1 MSCPR
6 VHRFLLFVV
15 STLGALLCLAALSAA
30 SSSPYVFN
38 RADFPSGNRPTGIV
52 FGDFNGDGRWDLVVA
67 SQGDNAVAVFLG
79 QSNGTLGPNSDFATG
94 TSPSAVAVGDF
105 NSDGKL
111 DVAAVGSC
119 GPTCGFVSILRGNGD
134 GTFEAHVDY
143 ATGIAPLGLVV
154 GDFNRDGVPDLA
166 VVDSCGPTCGF
177 VSILLG
183 KGDGSF
189 LAKTDYS
196 VGQSPSAVATQDFN
210 GDGKLDLVVTNSSDS
225 VSVLLGI
232 GDGTFRAH
240 VDFGSNSAPGGVA
253 AGDFNGDQVPDLVL
267 THSGAPWNVTIMKG
281 NGDGTFQPEQQLATN
296 LATGQVA
303 VVDLNGDGKLDL
315 VLTVVSQGGVGVFL
329 GRGDGTF
336 QPEVNYTTGV
346 YPLAFTAQDMNG
358 DGNLDLVVADQ
369 ESNYVSVLLGKGD
382 GTFSPRTNLP
392 AGPSSP
398 VQLYATAAVVG
409 DFDGDGI
416 PDLAVDEVDFDYPG
430 TGVVSVLLGKGK
442 GVFQSPVST
451 KSNGAMDIMEA
462 GDFNGDGRLDIALS
476 TGNGAAVMLGNSDGT
491 FGSPLQVVNTL
502 GTPARGLVTG
512 DFNNDGNQDLVVLAN
527 GFVQANPIY
536 VLLGNGDAS
545 FQPARQFWG
554 STSLPMAIAAADF
567 NHDGKLDLVVNLN
580 PNGIA
585 VMLGN
590 GDGTFQSAVTYPT
603 DQLPSGLTVADLNG
617 DGIPDVIATGD
628 KVDVFLGKGDGTFP
642 KRVDYNGGNFP
653 VQVITGD
660 FNADGK
666 LDIAAAA
673 EGTAAIGA
681 LEILP
686 GNGDGTFQPPVEIA
700 DGTTVAG
707 PMAVGDLN
715 QDGTTDVFVSGNP
728 GSVFFS
734 GPVATLSA
742 VSINFGAVGIGTT
755 SPAESLI
762 LTNSGNAPLE
772 LAGITATAG
781 YAVAETFGDSIAVSS
796 SCTGKVTFSPAGLGS
811 STGVLTI
818 TDNAPRGRQSVTLFG
833 SGQADFSLVVS
844 PGSSNSLTVS
854 AGSSATYDL
863 IATPVAGFAQSVSFS
878 CTGAPPAATCAL
890 SPSSVT
896 LDGTH
901 AATIAVQISTTG
913 RTTAMNTP
921 LSPVPEKARHLL
933 ISWAAIFL
941 APGAFLLLSRPRT
954 ARDPFVRVITCIL
967 GLGILLALTAC
978 GGSGGGVSGG
988 GRSTGTPAGTYS
1000 LRVTALPGSG
1010 SVSAQHSVQVTL
1022 IVN

>member
-1 MSCPR
+1 M
-6 VHRFLLFVV
+6 
-15 STLGALLCLAALSAA
+15 
-30 SSSPYVFN
+30 
-38 RADFPSGNRPTGIV
+38 
-52 FGDFNGDGRWDLVVA
+52 
-67 SQGDNAVAVFLG
+67 
-79 QSNGTLGPNSDFATG
+79 
-94 TSPSAVAVGDF
+94 
-105 NSDGKL
+105 
-111 DVAAVGSC
+111 
-119 GPTCGFVSILRGNGD
+119 
-134 GTFEAHVDY
+134 E
-143 ATGIAPLGLVV
+143 
-154 GDFNRDGVPDLA
+154 
-166 VVDSCGPTCGF
+166 
-177 VSILLG
+177 
-183 KGDGSF
+183 
-189 LAKTDYS
+189 
-196 VGQSPSAVATQDFN
+196 
-210 GDGKLDLVVTNSSDS
+210 
-225 VSVLLGI
+225 
-232 GDGTFRAH
+232 
-240 VDFGSNSAPGGVA
+240 
-253 AGDFNGDQVPDLVL
+253 
-267 THSGAPWNVTIMKG
+267 
-281 NGDGTFQPEQQLATN
+281 
-296 LATGQVA
+296 
-303 VVDLNGDGKLDL
+303 DGKLDL

-346 YPLAFTAQDMNG
+346 YPLAFTAQYMNG
-358 DGNLDLVVADQ
+358 YGNLDLVVADQ

-512 DFNNDGNQDLVVLAN
+512 DFNNDGNQDLVV
-527 GFVQANPIY
+527 
-536 VLLGNGDAS
+536 
-545 FQPARQFWG
+545 
-554 STSLPMAIAAADF
+554 
-567 NHDGKLDLVVNLN
+567 NLN

-642 KRVDYNGGNFP
+642 KRVDYNAGNFP

-673 EGTAAIGA
+673 EGTAAIRA

-728 GSVFFS
+728 GSVFFASS
-734 GPVATLSA
+734 G
-742 VSINFGAVGIGTT
+742 
-755 SPAESLI
+755 
-762 LTNSGNAPLE
+762 
-772 LAGITATAG
+772 
-781 YAVAETFGDSIAVSS
+781 
-796 SCTGKVTFSPAGLGS
+796 
-811 STGVLTI
+811 
-818 TDNAPRGRQSVTLFG
+818 
-833 SGQADFSLVVS
+833 
-844 PGSSNSLTVS
+844 
-854 AGSSATYDL
+854 
-863 IATPVAGFAQSVSFS
+863 
-878 CTGAPPAATCAL
+878 
-890 SPSSVT
+890 
-896 LDGTH
+896 
-901 AATIAVQISTTG
+901 
-913 RTTAMNTP
+913 
-921 LSPVPEKARHLL
+921 
-933 ISWAAIFL
+933 
-941 APGAFLLLSRPRT
+941 
-954 ARDPFVRVITCIL
+954 
-967 GLGILLALTAC
+967 
-978 GGSGGGVSGG
+978 
-988 GRSTGTPAGTYS
+988 
-1000 LRVTALPGSG
+1000 
-1010 SVSAQHSVQVTL
+1010 
-1022 IVN
+1022 